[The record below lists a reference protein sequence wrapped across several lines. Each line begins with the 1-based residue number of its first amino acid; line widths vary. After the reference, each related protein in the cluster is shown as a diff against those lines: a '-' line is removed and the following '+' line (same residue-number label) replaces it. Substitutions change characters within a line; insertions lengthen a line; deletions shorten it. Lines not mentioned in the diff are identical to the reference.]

1 MKKSLF
7 ARILI
12 LILCLS
18 LVLCGCNK
26 ASEGGGDAD
35 SEGGGGS
42 GKSQSAGEKVVGAFG
57 DTLSAIFADGAST
70 DVIEDAL
77 KTGKITITVGDE
89 IENVLYINSEKELLA
104 DELKMNMDGVELN
117 AELYLNEEA
126 LIVAL
131 PDILDDAYG
140 VNLNTLMKDLKGSYI
155 WEMMGTDYETA
166 IGELESGMG
175 DVTALMD
182 QFKPVMEGLETAV
195 DSALKCV
202 DSSVTQGTVT
212 VDGQDVEATIVTY
225 SFGNEEL
232 KKIVDII
239 FDYVEDYSDVL
250 TEMGGDMGDMIE
262 EMEGA
267 REEAKAAL
275 DEVEIDFNL
284 VTNINADNGCIMT
297 IDGTLKA
304 VVEGEEMN
312 LKLDGDFGVNPAD
325 SDNYTLILSAVEDGE
340 TYEMLSMVMDRT
352 VSGSDMTYD
361 MVISAEG
368 YEVFSA
374 ELEYN
379 TDSSAYSLTL
389 DADGDTVS
397 VNGTYKLTDDYFE
410 FSVGTINTDG
420 YDQEINVKVVIEAIS
435 AGEIPKAPSY
445 TNILTMSEDKW
456 MDLAEKLQNFAG

>member
-26 ASEGGGDAD
+26 ASEGGDAD

-70 DVIEDAL
+70 DVLEKAL

-104 DELKMNMDGVELN
+104 DELKMNMDGMELN

-131 PDILDDAYG
+131 PDIVDGAYG
-140 VNLNTLMKDLKGSYI
+140 VNFNTLMQDLEDSYI

-166 IGELESGMG
+166 IGEIESGMG

-182 QFKPVMEGLETAV
+182 ELKPLLEGLETAV

-275 DEVEIDFNL
+275 DDVEIDFNL

-340 TYEMLSMVMDRT
+340 THEMLSMVMDRT

-379 TDSSAYSLTL
+379 ADSSAYSLTL

-456 MDLAEKLQNFAG
+456 MDLAEELQNFAG